1 MNFTRAPSKSLA
13 TLLACCLATSVV
25 TPAHAVGYVND
36 KDGWMALTPESK
48 AAYVQGLNDSLNYVF
63 VDDTLTNAMAKKGR
77 TECLV
82 ALQTSSSLLAD
93 RITYA
98 YTKDKNMA
106 GYAPTA
112 VYIIK
117 MGELCRSYIN
127 RERAAYG
134 LGPQ

>member
-1 MNFTRAPSKSLA
+1 
-13 TLLACCLATSVV
+13 
-25 TPAHAVGYVND
+25 
-36 KDGWMALTPESK
+36 MALTPESK

>member
-1 MNFTRAPSKSLA
+1 M
-13 TLLACCLATSVV
+13 TLGTQRIAIFI
-25 TPAHAVGYVND
+25 P
-36 KDGWMALTPESK
+36 
-48 AAYVQGLNDSLNYVF
+48 SLNGGGAERVM
-63 VDDTLTNAMAKKGR
+63 VTLANAMAKKGR

-98 YTKDKNMA
+98 YTKDKGMA

-117 MGELCRSYIN
+117 MGELCRPYIN

-134 LGPQ
+134 LGPM

>member
-1 MNFTRAPSKSLA
+1 MSFTRAPSKTLAMILACSLA
-13 TLLACCLATSVV
+13 ASAA
-25 TPAHAVGYVND
+25 TPAYAVGYVND
-36 KDGWMALTPESK
+36 KDAWMALTPESK

-63 VDDTLTNAMAKKGR
+63 VDDTLMNAMAKKGR

-98 YTKDKNMA
+98 YTKDKGMA

-134 LGPQ
+134 LGPM